1 MMGAVGVGVRFP
13 GTGEQ
18 YEAHRDRC
26 FACHV
31 APLYRSDEKEEEI
44 ASD

>member
-1 MMGAVGVGVRFP
+1 MMGTVAVRVRFP

-18 YEAHRDRC
+18 YEAHGDRC

-31 APLYRSDEKEEEI
+31 APWYRSDEKEEEI